1 MGVIRRVI
9 RHVAVS
15 VILVMNTSGCGL
27 IWRSTST
34 VLEPLPVKFSIQS
47 SSVGVGIPLVIE
59 KKKSGGYR
67 SPIELKI
74 DIELDSVVGIPAQ
87 VKPTG
92 VVGGVRLRW

>member
-1 MGVIRRVI
+1 MGVIRSV
-9 RHVAVS
+9 VV
-15 VILVMNTSGCGL
+15 VILAMNTCGCGL

-47 SSVGVGIPLVIE
+47 SSVGVGIPLVVE

-74 DIELDSVVGIPAQ
+74 DIEMDSVVGIPAP

-92 VVGGVRLRW
+92 VVGGLRLRW

>member
-1 MGVIRRVI
+1 MGVIRSV
-9 RHVAVS
+9 VV
-15 VILVMNTSGCGL
+15 VILAMNTCGCGL

-47 SSVGVGIPLVIE
+47 SSVGVGIPLVVE

-74 DIELDSVVGIPAQ
+74 DIEMGSVVGIPAP

-92 VVGGVRLRW
+92 VVCGLRLRW

>member
-15 VILVMNTSGCGL
+15 VILVMSTSGCGL

-74 DIELDSVVGIPAQ
+74 DIEMNSVVGIPAQ